1 MIDSVDSPYILAANT
16 DNFQQ
21 LVLDNSKKG
30 PVLVN
35 FWSKKAGP
43 CLRQYPILDKI
54 IHHYDGLALLVNVD
68 TETEIAL
75 TSDYGITSVPTLKLF
90 RDGQVVETLHGYQS
104 ETELLSVLDKYVAR
118 DSDQVLVDAIHQY
131 TEGNATKAYQ
141 MIADAIA
148 QDPINPRLPLTMCKL
163 LKHEQRYEEAM
174 KLIDSLPDH
183 LRNDREITQ
192 LYDLLSYYQEADTSQ
207 NISRLAEQVI
217 SSPGDIEAKK
227 QLSIHYVITEQY
239 EKALQQ
245 LVEIMELDA
254 AFRDNYA
261 QKSMLK
267 VFNIVGTD
275 SDLASKFR
283 PNLKRYIH

>member
-1 MIDSVDSPYILAANT
+1 MIETIDSPYILAANS

-35 FWSKKAGP
+35 FWSKKAGA
-43 CLRQYPILDKI
+43 CLRQYPILDQI
-54 IHHYDGLALLVNVD
+54 IHHYDGRALLVNVD
-68 TETEIAL
+68 TETEVVI
-75 TSDYGITSVPTLKLF
+75 SKDYGIISVPTLKLF
-90 RDGQVVETLHGYQS
+90 RDGHVVETLHGYQS
-104 ETELLSVLDKYVAR
+104 EADLKSVLEKYVAR
-118 DSDQVLVDAIHQY
+118 DSDQVLVDAIHEY
-131 TEGNATKAYQ
+131 TEGNAPEAYK
-141 MIADAIA
+141 MIADAITE
-148 QDPINPRLPLTMCKL
+148 DPINPRLPLTMCKL
-163 LKHEQRYEEAM
+163 LKHEQRYEEAI

-183 LRNDREITQ
+183 LRSDREISQ
-192 LYDLLSYYQEADTSQ
+192 FHDLLTYYKEADTSQ
-207 NISRLAEQVI
+207 NISGLAEQII
-217 SSPGDIEAKK
+217 SSPQDIEAKK

-245 LVEIMELDA
+245 LSEILELDA
-254 AFRDNYA
+254 QFKDNYA

-283 PNLKRYIH
+283 PNLKHYLH